1 MNKTKQKK
9 DYILHETRDRRLF
22 PHVPDPGGKR
32 SNISRRDDHLEEK
45 RPAYAEYAG
54 VRYESEVDVTINT
67 GAKRMRATSLNISQT
82 GMLLRLAEGFA
93 VEDLDKDQKVK
104 LDFRLE
110 EGDLQEGTEKHYR
123 NISAKVVRL
132 SPDKTTVAVQFNRLI
147 LCKHAHDVNAAV
159 GTVA

>member
-54 VRYESEVDVTINT
+54 VRYESEVAVTMNT
-67 GAKRMRATSLNISQT
+67 GTGRMRATS
-82 GMLLRLAEGFA
+82 
-93 VEDLDKDQKVK
+93 
-104 LDFRLE
+104 
-110 EGDLQEGTEKHYR
+110 
-123 NISAKVVRL
+123 
-132 SPDKTTVAVQFNRLI
+132 VQP
-147 LCKHAHDVNAAV
+147 CVS
-159 GTVA
+159 